1 MSSVIPEN
9 AACGS
14 QALGPCLF
22 TSSLSVTCQY
32 EPSPTTKP
40 VETSEGLLA
49 SEDTPAFFL
58 EETWSASWG
67 RKKEGLLGH
76 PCSPLPQWQPTQ
88 LSELSLSQSHLSA
101 TAIKASFCQLNH
113 CSVGVGGFV
122 SFISLAEFPRERR
135 RKGICLLEEPL
146 GSNSLLSPGSCDI
159 VSEDKTSQSF
169 CSYRGCALCGGELE
183 EMATP

>member
-1 MSSVIPEN
+1 MSVY
-9 AACGS
+9 
-14 QALGPCLF
+14 LF
-22 TSSLSVTCQY
+22 PGVTCHY

-101 TAIKASFCQLNH
+101 TAIKASFCQLNY
-113 CSVGVGGFV
+113 CSVGVGALFLSFLWLNFPERGGGRV
-122 SFISLAEFPRERR
+122 SACWRSLWVPTLFCPQAPVTSSVRTKHHRASAAI
-135 RKGICLLEEPL
+135 GAVPCVV
-146 GSNSLLSPGSCDI
+146 
-159 VSEDKTSQSF
+159 VS
-169 CSYRGCALCGGELE
+169 
-183 EMATP
+183 